1 MSPPG
6 SSGLPRGAWLALG
19 ATASAL
25 VGGLLPGPKLAV
37 VAVAVAAI
45 LGIIV
50 GRRPGERDPRLR
62 RTLGPVAFGV
72 VVIALRLTVATPAP
86 PTDFPAAGDGH
97 WSATVIG
104 VGAPRDG
111 HQAGTLELEPSN
123 ARVAATLPRYPAV
136 VPGDRVTVA
145 GGLRPLPDDDGGYG
159 TYLRRI
165 GAVGTVTVRS
175 LEVVG
180 AVGGPLDAVER
191 ARRAGGE
198 ALTRALPEPEA
209 GLAAGILIGL
219 RDRVDRDL
227 AAAFTTAGVSH
238 IVAISGWNIAVVAA
252 VVAALLRRRVGRRSR
267 TVLTLT
273 AVVAYT
279 LFAGASPSVVRA
291 AVMAAVV
298 LGARES
304 GRAGAAAA
312 ALGWAVALLLLVDP
326 ATVTD
331 AGFQLSV
338 LATAGLIAW
347 ATRLTDRL
355 RSGPGRR
362 LPGWL
367 TESLGISFAAEAA
380 TLPVVLLGFGRL
392 PLIAPLVNLA
402 VVPLVPPAMAVGTLA
417 GAGGWLV
424 GAGLPPL
431 FATILGLPGWLVL
444 AVVVWLVRFAAALPF
459 ASVTVA
465 PPWNGLAA
473 GAIALGVLM
482 VAKGRLRRP
491 RLDRFE
497 AILRSALGA
506 TSRVRRRT
514 GAVGLEGRASARGPG
529 PLTASRSVRAI
540 AVVLALSLVSVV
552 VAAANR
558 PDGRV
563 RVTVLD
569 VGQGDAILVE
579 GGRGGRLLVD
589 GGPDPDRLLLAL
601 DARVPPWD
609 RRIDLLVLTHP
620 HEDHVAGLA
629 LLLDRY
635 RVGRTFEPGMV
646 GPGPGYRAWR
656 SAIER
661 LGIRPATLATGD
673 RFALDEIRF
682 RVLWPD
688 RGRVPREPADGGT
701 AINNVSIV
709 LLGEV
714 GRQRFLLAGDIEEG
728 IDPVL
733 LARGVPRVDL
743 LKVAHHGSRT
753 ASTGAFLDAARPKV
767 AIVSAGAGN
776 PYGHPAPATLGRIAD
791 RGARVLRTDRDGS
804 VEVTFDGLGRLAVAT
819 DRRVAV
825 AGDRRGPVVGPRTPG
840 ASGGSARAV
849 AGAGV
854 PVAVSLPA
862 GTLRFTCGIP
872 PPTG

>member
-1 MSPPG
+1 MSEPRSG
-6 SSGLPRGAWLALG
+6 GLPRSAWLALG
-19 ATASAL
+19 ATAAAL
-25 VGGLLPGPKLAV
+25 AGHQASGPGFAAV
-37 VAVAVAAI
+37 LVVTSVLVIVAGEW
-45 LGIIV
+45 L
-50 GRRPGERDPRLR
+50 RRRDPRLHR
-62 RTLGPVAFGV
+62 SIGAAAFGAL
-72 VVIALRLTVATPAP
+72 VIGLRLTIAAPAGP
-86 PTDFPAAGDGH
+86 MGVPAAGEGH
-97 WSATVIG
+97 WSAIVLD
-104 VGAPRDG
+104 VGSPRDG
-111 HQAGTLELEPSN
+111 HQTATLELEPSQ
-123 ARVAATLPRYPAV
+123 ARVAASLPRYPAV
-136 VPGDRVTVA
+136 APGDRVAVA

-165 GAVGTVTVRS
+165 GAVGTVTART

-180 AVGGPLDAVER
+180 SMGGPLDAIER
-191 ARRAGGE
+191 LRRASGE

-219 RDRVDRDL
+219 RDRVDRDI

-238 IVAISGWNIAVVAA
+238 IVAISGWNIAIVAA

-267 TVLTLT
+267 TTLTLT
-273 AVVAYT
+273 AIVAYT
-279 LFAGASPSVVRA
+279 LFAGGSPSVVRA

-312 ALGWAVALLLLVDP
+312 ALGWAVALLLLLDP
-326 ATVTD
+326 ATVSD

-347 ATRLTDRL
+347 ATRLTERL

-367 TESLGISFAAEAA
+367 TESLGVSLAAEAA
-380 TLPVVLLGFGRL
+380 TLPVVLVGFGRL
-392 PLIAPLVNLA
+392 PVIAPLVNLA
-402 VVPLVPPAMAVGTLA
+402 VVPLVPPAMAAGTLA
-417 GAGGWLV
+417 GVAGSLAGL
-424 GAGLPPL
+424 GLPPVVS
-431 FATILGLPGWLVL
+431 TILGLPGWFVL
-444 AVVVWLVRFAAALPF
+444 ALIVWVVRLAAALPF
-459 ASVTVA
+459 ASVTVT
-465 PPWNGLAA
+465 PPWNGLLA
-473 GAIALGVLM
+473 GAIALGVL
-482 VAKGRLRRP
+482 AAATGRLDRP
-491 RLDRFE
+491 RLGRLGP
-497 AILRSALGA
+497 AVRSAIRRAA
-506 TSRVRRRT
+506 TAPRRP
-514 GAVGLEGRASARGPG
+514 GSGGGCGRP
-529 PLTASRSVRAI
+529 ASRGSGSPIESRLTRVV
-540 AVVLALSLVSVV
+540 AVILALSLVAVV

-563 RVTVLD
+563 RVTILD

-601 DARVPPWD
+601 DARLPPWD

-656 SAIER
+656 AALDR
-661 LGIRPATLATGD
+661 LGIRPATLAAGD
-673 RFALDEIRF
+673 RFTLDDVRF

-688 RGRVPREPADGGT
+688 PGRVPREPADGGT

-728 IDPVL
+728 IDPILV
-733 LARGVPRVDL
+733 ARGLPRVDL

-753 ASTGAFLDAARPKV
+753 ASTGAFLDAVRPRV
-767 AIVSAGAGN
+767 AVVSAGAGN
-776 PYGHPAPATLGRIAD
+776 PYGHPAPATLARIAD

-804 VEVTFDGLGRLAVAT
+804 VEVTLDGVGQLA
-819 DRRVAV
+819 VAV
-825 AGDRRGPVVGPRTPG
+825 AGDRRGAAIGSRTPG
-840 ASGGSARAV
+840 ASGVSARAV
-849 AGAGV
+849 VGAGI
-854 PVAVSLPA
+854 PVAIPVAA
-862 GTLRFTCGIP
+862 GLRFTCGIP